1 MFGVSMHLLLFLA
14 LQHFYF
20 AGRPTKKLILL
31 ISTKFIAVS
40 HCPELA
46 IEVIPVPKISRFFKN
61 DDPFLDRKLN
71 VLIAIGG
78 YLSAFFNSNEFRK
91 HLLDAID
98 TLKNADCAI
107 FYSLHPHDM
116 SSSQVVNFF
125 SQEIPLGNLNNL
137 ENKDVKIDL
146 AVGASTSLLFEVNA
160 QGIPVLQIN
169 ELKFKD
175 GENIESLGWIDLCQ
189 LDTELQRHR
198 EKLKNKTPNLTRAKD
213 SKDTINFVFQ
223 GQIQALQVADN
234 K

>member
-1 MFGVSMHLLLFLA
+1 
-14 LQHFYF
+14 
-20 AGRPTKKLILL
+20 
-31 ISTKFIAVS
+31 
-40 HCPELA
+40 
-46 IEVIPVPKISRFFKN
+46 
-61 DDPFLDRKLN
+61 
-71 VLIAIGG
+71 
-78 YLSAFFNSNEFRK
+78 
-91 HLLDAID
+91 
-98 TLKNADCAI
+98 
-107 FYSLHPHDM
+107 M
-116 SSSQVVNFF
+116 SSSRVVNFF